1 MTTIRSIVRETVR
14 PSYTRYTPTN
24 GRKPE
29 GTLYGVDGWLFTL
42 PGETLGGRR
51 YPQRAYAAYQVS
63 ERGMLFWQ
71 VREVGGER
79 RQVGSHSTSRKGA
92 VALAVGHIA
101 TQREKSAARV
111 TKAPAAADSASR
123 ECGSA
128 HGSTEEQGGPRQP
141 VARLSTDERIARARA
156 GWEAIR
162 PHWAEIRMA
171 YPLTG
176 GGASLRF
183 HDREG
188 RPTGDL
194 ITLTSRGRAGA
205 PNDPA
210 GIYLLEITNGAMT
223 DGLLIAAG
231 WHLARKGYNYAP
243 GAAWAP
249 EPLREVEAKQW
260 AEWAPLLPDGHRE
273 PAAARVPLV
282 MTADHIAYRDA
293 LYGPPPALEERVAL
307 PEGMSARPKQHGR
320 WEICFQNRIFFDLTW
335 RPVIGGERWTVWT
348 NPHATRQL
356 TTTDN
361 PADAV
366 AAIVARIAERDAAL
380 TARRAKRES

>member
-1 MTTIRSIVRETVR
+1 MTTAHSIVRETVR

-29 GTLYGVDGWLFTL
+29 GTHFGVDGWLFTL

-51 YPQRAYAAYQVS
+51 FPQLTYAAYQVS

-71 VREVGGER
+71 VREVGGGR

-92 VALAVGHIA
+92 VAVAVDALAKE
-101 TQREKSAARV
+101 REKAAARV
-111 TKAPAAADSASR
+111 TEAPATIDPASR
-123 ECGSA
+123 ARGAA
-128 HGSTEEQGGPRQP
+128 HRIAEERGGPCQP
-141 VARLSTDERIARARA
+141 VARMSMDVRIARART

-183 HDREG
+183 YDREG

-194 ITLTSRGRAGA
+194 ITLTSRGRAAA

-223 DGLLIAAG
+223 EGLLIAAG
-231 WHLARKGYNYAP
+231 WHLACKGYNYAP

-249 EPLREVEAKQW
+249 QPLRELEAKQW
-260 AEWAPLLPDGHRE
+260 AEWAPMLPDGHRE
-273 PAAARVPLV
+273 PAAARVALV

-293 LYGPPPALEERVAL
+293 VYGPPPVIEERVAL

-335 RPVIGGERWTVWT
+335 RPVIGGERWTVWI
-348 NPHATRQL
+348 NPHATKQL

-366 AAIVARIAERDAAL
+366 AAIVARIAERDADLA
-380 TARRAKRES
+380 ARRAERES